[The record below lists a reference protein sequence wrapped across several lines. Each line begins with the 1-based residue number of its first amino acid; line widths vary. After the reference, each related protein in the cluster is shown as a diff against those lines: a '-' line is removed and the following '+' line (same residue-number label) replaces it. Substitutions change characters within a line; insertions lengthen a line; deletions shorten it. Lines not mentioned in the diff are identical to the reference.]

1 MRLKGGAFMDCSSK
15 VYTINEVKEVIENIV
30 SDQYPEINRIILFGS
45 YSRNDANCKSDLDL
59 CIDSPKNV
67 KARVVY
73 TLIGRLKEV
82 FNKPIDLFRK
92 NDIDMNSTF
101 YKSIEEEGIIIY
113 EKHNKE

>member
-1 MRLKGGAFMDCSSK
+1 MRLKGGAFMDYSSK

-45 YSRNDANCKSDLDL
+45 YSRNDANCMSDLDL
-59 CIDSPKNV
+59 CIDSPNV

-82 FNKPIDLFRK
+82 LNKPIDLFRK

-101 YKSIEEEGIIIY
+101 YKSIEKEGIIIY